1 MSKSKNGLF
10 SISGIMLLTL
20 FGQLISFVREAVF
33 AAYYGVSVSADA
45 YVIAAQVP
53 VTLFAVVGVS
63 LTTTVLPIYTKKIK
77 AEGNKEAN
85 SFINN
90 MISIFTIISILFVV
104 IGALFAPE
112 IVNIFA
118 PSFSQSAKLLTI
130 KLTRVIFPIVIFSS
144 LFNIYKA
151 IHNAYESFFI
161 PVIAVYIQSIV
172 ISVAIILLGKKF
184 GIYPAAIA
192 TVVAGALEMFFLAY
206 TIRKKYVY
214 KPYLN
219 IFDSEIENVMKL
231 IGPVILGV
239 GIAEVNRVIDRML
252 ASGAGAGAVA
262 SINYAS
268 KLINVF
274 SGLLVSGLSVVCFQK
289 FAELYAENKIDLLL
303 SQFLK
308 YIKLACFFTIPI
320 SCGLLV
326 MSNEAVTIVF
336 GRGEFNES
344 AVHSTSYVFLFY
356 SLGLLF
362 IVLRELGTK
371 VFYAMHDTKTPMFN
385 SAIGVGINIVLN
397 IILVKKMGAA
407 GLALATSISSFII
420 CMLLFKALKKKQQKI
435 QYKRVSV
442 ELFKIILASAVMCI
456 CIVLSG
462 KCLITFNI
470 YLKSFL
476 HVLLGCGVYFAVTFV
491 LKSEVLMPGIDKVK
505 KFITKRG
512 IKLCLK

>member
-1 MSKSKNGLF
+1 MSKSKNGLL

-85 SFINN
+85 NFINN

-104 IGALFAPE
+104 IGVLFAPE

-130 KLTRVIFPIVIFSS
+130 KLTRIIFPIVIFSS

-192 TVVAGALEMFFLAY
+192 TVLAGALEMFFLAY

-289 FAELYAENKIDLLL
+289 FTELYAENKIDLLL

-308 YIKLACFFTIPI
+308 YIKLAGFFTIPI

-344 AVHSTSYVFLFY
+344 AAHSTSYVFLFY

-397 IILVKKMGAA
+397 IIFVKKMGAA

-420 CMLLFKALKKKQQKI
+420 CLLLFKALKKKQQKI

-470 YLKSFL
+470 YLRSFL
-476 HVLLGCGVYFAVTFV
+476 HVLLGCGVYFAVTYV

-505 KFITKRG
+505 KVITKKRN
-512 IKLCLK
+512 

>member
-104 IGALFAPE
+104 IGVLFAPE

-130 KLTRVIFPIVIFSS
+130 KLTRIIFPIVIFSS

-289 FAELYAENKIDLLL
+289 FTELYAENKIDLLL

-308 YIKLACFFTIPI
+308 YIKLASFFTIPI

-344 AVHSTSYVFLFY
+344 AAHSTSYVFLFY

-397 IILVKKMGAA
+397 IIFVKKMGAA

-420 CMLLFKALKKKQQKI
+420 CLLLFKALKKKQQKI
-435 QYKRVSV
+435 QYKKVSV

-470 YLKSFL
+470 YLRSFL
-476 HVLLGCGVYFAVTFV
+476 HVLLGCGVYFAVTYV

-505 KFITKRG
+505 KVITKKRN
-512 IKLCLK
+512 

>member
-1 MSKSKNGLF
+1 MSKSKNGLL
-10 SISGIMLLTL
+10 SISGIMILTL

-104 IGALFAPE
+104 IGVIFAPE

-130 KLTRVIFPIVIFSS
+130 KLTRIIFPIVIFSS

-172 ISVAIILLGKKF
+172 ISVAIILFGKKF

-192 TVVAGALEMFFLAY
+192 TVVAGALEMCFLAY

-219 IFDSEIENVMKL
+219 IFDSEIENVLKL

-252 ASGAGAGAVA
+252 ASGAGEGAVA

-289 FAELYAENKIDLLL
+289 FTELYAENKIDLLL

-308 YIKLACFFTIPI
+308 YIKLASFFTIPI

-344 AVHSTSYVFLFY
+344 AVHSTSCVFLFY
-356 SLGLLF
+356 SLGLTF

-435 QYKRVSV
+435 QYKRVVV
-442 ELFKIILASAVMCI
+442 EIFKIILASAAMCI
-456 CIVLSG
+456 CIVLSE
-462 KCLITFNI
+462 KCLIRLNI
-470 YLKSFL
+470 YLRSIL
-476 HVLLGCGVYFAVTFV
+476 LVLWGCVVYFAVTFG

-505 KFITKRG
+505 KVIIKKRN
-512 IKLCLK
+512 